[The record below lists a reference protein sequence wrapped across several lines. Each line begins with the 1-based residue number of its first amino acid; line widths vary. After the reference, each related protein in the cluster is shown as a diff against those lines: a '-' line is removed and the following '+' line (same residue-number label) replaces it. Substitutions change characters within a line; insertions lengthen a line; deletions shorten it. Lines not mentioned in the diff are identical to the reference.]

1 MSLPRFGAGRRIYLC
16 SPSGVLLDAG
26 RLNRGL
32 GTLTAMGFRIEL
44 DPALG
49 ARFQR
54 FAGNDVERLAALYR
68 AAESGCE
75 LVMASRG
82 GYGLTRLLPQIDW
95 PRLRGPVWI
104 GHSDFTAL
112 ALAGL
117 RHGLVSWNGPMLMY
131 DFGAETPDPG
141 TLQHFDR
148 TLAGGLE
155 VDFDPDPGSPAEL
168 SVEGRLWGGNL
179 SVLLSLLG
187 TPWWPE
193 VDDGLLWL
201 EDVNETPYRI
211 ERMLLQLLDAGVL
224 ARQRVVVLG
233 AFTDYR
239 LSPLDDGYDLPVVV
253 EYLRGRLPV
262 PVLTGLPFGHV
273 PHKATLPNGWR
284 AALQVTKGKARLSGR
299 AF

>member
-1 MSLPRFGAGRRIYLC
+1 MSLPSFGAGRRIYLC
-16 SPSGVLLDAG
+16 SPSGALLDAA
-26 RLNRGL
+26 RLSRGL
-32 GTLTAMGFRIEL
+32 DTLTALGFRLEL

-54 FAGNDVERLAALYR
+54 FAGTDAERLAALYR

-82 GYGLTRLLPQIDW
+82 GYGLTRLLPLIDW
-95 PRLRGPVWI
+95 SRLHGPLWI

-117 RHGLVSWNGPMLMY
+117 PRGLSSWNGPMLMY
-131 DFGAETPDPG
+131 DFGAESPDPG
-141 TLQHFDR
+141 TLQHFANALTGSID
-148 TLAGGLE
+148 
-155 VDFDPDPGSPAEL
+155 VQFDLDSDAPAEL
-168 SVEGRLWGGNL
+168 DVTGQLWGGNL
-179 SVLLSLLG
+179 SMLQSLLG
-187 TPWWPE
+187 TPWWPAI
-193 VDDGLLWL
+193 DDGLLWL

-224 ARQRVVVLG
+224 ARQRAILLG

-239 LSPLDDGYDLPVVV
+239 PSPLDGSYDLPTVVAL
-253 EYLRGRLPV
+253 LRERLTV
-262 PVLTGLPFGHV
+262 PVLTGLPFGHI
-273 PHKATLPNGWR
+273 PYKATLPNG
-284 AALQVTKGKARLSGR
+284 ALLHLQCRNQKARLNSR

>member
-16 SPSGVLLDAG
+16 SPSGALLDAA

-32 GTLTAMGFRIEL
+32 DTLTALGFRIEL

-54 FAGNDVERLAALYR
+54 FAGTDAERLAALYR

-82 GYGLTRLLPQIDW
+82 GYGLTRLLPLIDW
-95 PRLRGPVWI
+95 ARLCGPVWV

-117 RHGLVSWNGPMLMY
+117 PHGLVSWNGPMLMY
-131 DFGAETPDPG
+131 DFGAETPDLG

-155 VDFDPDPGSPAEL
+155 VDFDVDPGSPAEL
-168 SVEGRLWGGNL
+168 NIGGRLWGGNL
-179 SVLLSLLG
+179 SVLVSLLG

-211 ERMLLQLLDAGVL
+211 ERMLLQLLAAGVL
-224 ARQRVVVLG
+224 ARQRAIVLG

-239 LSPLDDGYDLPVVV
+239 LSPLDDGYDLPAVLAL
-253 EYLRGRLPV
+253 LRERLPV

-273 PHKATLPNGWR
+273 PYKATLPNGWH
-284 AALQVTKGKARLSGR
+284 ATLQVANGKARLSGR